1 MQRKGNRS
9 FTLIELLVVIAIIAI
24 LAAMLLP
31 ALNSAKARARTTSCS
46 NNLAQMGKYTALY
59 MTEQNDYFPYGD
71 YFGNDYNFWY
81 TKSTS
86 CALLDYIPH
95 KDCSF
100 IGGLQIKDQGKGA
113 LTVSKLHCPEVDV
126 KNLSYSATGKYCNL
140 PAKTNQYF
148 CTLSV
153 NTQLCNA
160 YKTMAPVKITRVQQ
174 PGQLVFYA
182 DGSGKGGADYRCRWH
197 TDGNDDKTIPA
208 RHKGGA
214 NYVYGDLHAA
224 WLDYEKFPSYKY
236 GYSTYPHW
244 YPFQK

>member
-1 MQRKGNRS
+1 MNRQEE
-9 FTLIELLVVIAIIAI
+9 ELWLG
-24 LAAMLLP
+24 LGKRLRSLEQKSGDLSPEDLKEAAAEL
-31 ALNSAKARARTTSCS
+31 KAEGEELRDR
-46 NNLAQMGKYTALY
+46 M
-59 MTEQNDYFPYGD
+59 EQSLEKMPE
-71 YFGNDYNFWY
+71 
-81 TKSTS
+81 STS